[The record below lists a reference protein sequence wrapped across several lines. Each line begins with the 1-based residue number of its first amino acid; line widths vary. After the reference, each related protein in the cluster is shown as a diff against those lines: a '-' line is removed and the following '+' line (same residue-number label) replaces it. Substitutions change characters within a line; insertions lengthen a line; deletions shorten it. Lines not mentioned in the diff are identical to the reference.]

1 MGFLRRACLGGKWC
15 RRNECKDRCD
25 SWFGTMPDV
34 RDACRA
40 ACAGNISF
48 SKEEFLCSG
57 NYVDQEYVIGRY
69 KYDPCLDD
77 DTTLEGFLDPLSDRE
92 REEEKRND
100 LMPLIAGLAMIFL
113 AGLIIISTAR

>member
-1 MGFLRRACLGGKWC
+1 MTD
-15 RRNECKDRCD
+15 E
-25 SWFGTMPDV
+25 

-77 DTTLEGFLDPLSDRE
+77 DTTLEGFLDPLNDRE
-92 REEEKRND
+92 REAEKRQD
-100 LMPLIAGLAMIFL
+100 MIPLVAGIGLLLL
-113 AGLIIISTAR
+113 AGLIIISISR